1 MQTKREQEFI
11 GLIERNKDLI
21 WHVCEDYNLSA
32 AWTAEDAFQEVVCK
46 LWKDMGQY
54 RGRSAERTWIYRVAT
69 NTLLEIK
76 RKKSNQ
82 PMSDEPL
89 ADAMWESV
97 PAVSDLEQAIALL
110 GEPDTTIVR
119 ASLDGF
125 DYKEIAQI
133 THLTIGAVAMKLSR
147 AKRKIKKILSHEQ

>member
-1 MQTKREQEFI
+1 
-11 GLIERNKDLI
+11 
-21 WHVCEDYNLSA
+21 
-32 AWTAEDAFQEVVCK
+32 
-46 LWKDMGQY
+46 
-54 RGRSAERTWIYRVAT
+54 
-69 NTLLEIK
+69 
-76 RKKSNQ
+76 
-82 PMSDEPL
+82 MSDEPL